1 MFKLSHRLLTL
12 QHLIE
17 NEYEHIWDCCCDH
30 GHLGMSL
37 LSKFAKV
44 QSSPTI
50 HFIDIVPTLMDD
62 INAKLTRFYPQP
74 DFHWQVHC
82 GDVSQLPL
90 AKTSKKQLV
99 IIAGVGGE
107 LTQEFV
113 TQILKQH
120 QHQSID
126 FLLCPVNEPYHLR
139 QSLIA
144 LDLSL
149 RSEQII
155 NDNKRYY
162 EALLVTN
169 DVQHST
175 SISAVGEQMWQTV
188 SEQQQAINQAYL
200 AKTIAHYQRVKHK
213 SHDCDIAS
221 RYISIKATIS
231 L

>member
-17 NEYEHIWDCCCDH
+17 NEYKHIWDCCCDH

-44 QSSPTI
+44 QSPPTI
-50 HFIDIVPTLMDD
+50 HFIDIVPTLMDEVD
-62 INAKLTRFYPQP
+62 AKLTRFYPQ
-74 DFHWQVHC
+74 DNFHWQVHC
-82 GDVSQLPL
+82 EDVSQLPL
-90 AKTSKKQLV
+90 ALSSKKQLV

-107 LTQEFV
+107 LIQEFV
-113 TQILKQH
+113 TQILEQH
-120 QHQSID
+120 LHQTID

-139 QSLIA
+139 QGLIA

-149 RSEQII
+149 KSEQII

-162 EALLVTN
+162 EALFVTN
-169 DVQHST
+169 DAQNST
-175 SISAVGEQMWQTV
+175 PISAIGEQMWQA
-188 SEQQQAINQAYL
+188 SNKQQQVINQAYL
-200 AKTIAHYQRVKHK
+200 TKTIAHYQRVKHK
-213 SHDCDIAS
+213 SRDCDIAS
-221 RYISIKATIS
+221 RYINIKVTTS

>member
-17 NEYEHIWDCCCDH
+17 NKYEHIWDCCCDH

-44 QSSPTI
+44 QSPPTI
-50 HFIDIVPTLMDD
+50 HFIDIVPTLMDEID
-62 INAKLTRFYPQP
+62 AKLTRFYPQ
-74 DFHWQVHC
+74 DNFNWQVHC

-90 AKTSKKQLV
+90 AQSSKKQLV

-107 LTQEFV
+107 LIKEFV
-113 TQILKQH
+113 TKILKQH
-120 QHQSID
+120 KYQSID

-144 LDLSL
+144 SDLSL
-149 RSEQII
+149 KSEQTI
-155 NDNKRYY
+155 NENRRYY

-169 DVQHST
+169 DALHST
-175 SISAVGEQMWQTV
+175 PISAVGEQMWQTTC
-188 SEQQQAINQAYL
+188 EQQQAVNQAYL

-213 SHDCDIAS
+213 SHDCNIAS
-221 RYISIKATIS
+221 RYISIKANS
-231 L
+231 AL

>member
-37 LSKFAKV
+37 LSKFAKF
-44 QSSPTI
+44 QSPPTI
-50 HFIDIVPTLMDD
+50 HFIDIVPTLMDEID
-62 INAKLTRFYPQP
+62 AKLTRFYPQS
-74 DFHWQVHC
+74 DFNWQVHC

-90 AKTSKKQLV
+90 ELASKKQLV

-107 LTQEFV
+107 LIQEFV

-120 QHQSID
+120 PHQSID
-126 FLLCPVNEPYHLR
+126 FLLCPVNEPYQLR

-149 RSEQII
+149 KSEQII

-169 DVQHST
+169 DTQHSAP
-175 SISAVGEQMWQTV
+175 ISAVGEQMWQV
-188 SEQQQAINQAYL
+188 INEQQHAINQAYL

-221 RYISIKATIS
+221 RYINIKATTS